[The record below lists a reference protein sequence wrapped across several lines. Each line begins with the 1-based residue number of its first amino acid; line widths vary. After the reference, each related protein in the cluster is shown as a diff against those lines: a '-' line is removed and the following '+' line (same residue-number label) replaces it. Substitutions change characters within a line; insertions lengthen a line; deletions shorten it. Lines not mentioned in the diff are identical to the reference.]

1 MAPFGILFAIVFII
15 PIFYAIYSSFF
26 RQVTEGGGAYGGG
39 ELVNKF
45 VGFQNFEYVLTSGNF
60 WSGVGRVLIYTLIQ
74 VPLMI
79 IIALALAMVI
89 DSFVV
94 KHIAGFR
101 LATSCRTPF
110 QVWSHPSFG
119 CTCITVRF
127 RRSSKVLRPS
137 E

>member
-60 WSGVGRVLIYTLIQ
+60 WSGVGRVLIT
-74 VPLMI
+74 
-79 IIALALAMVI
+79 
-89 DSFVV
+89 
-94 KHIAGFR
+94 
-101 LATSCRTPF
+101 
-110 QVWSHPSFG
+110 PSFR
-119 CTCITVRF
+119 CR
-127 RRSSKVLRPS
+127 
-137 E
+137 

>member
-1 MAPFGILFAIVFII
+1 MAPFGILFAIVCII

-79 IIALALAMVI
+79 IIALAWRWSSI
-89 DSFVV
+89 RSWSS
-94 KHIAGFR
+94 
-101 LATSCRTPF
+101 TSRVSVSLLPA
-110 QVWSHPSFG
+110 
-119 CTCITVRF
+119 VRHS
-127 RRSSKVLRPS
+127 RCGRIHHLGVPV
-137 E
+137 